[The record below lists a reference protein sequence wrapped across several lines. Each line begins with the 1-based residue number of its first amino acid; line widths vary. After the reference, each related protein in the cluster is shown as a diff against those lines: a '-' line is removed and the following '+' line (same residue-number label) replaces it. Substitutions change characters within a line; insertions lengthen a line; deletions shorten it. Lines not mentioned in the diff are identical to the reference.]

1 MAYKGKFQPR
11 NPQKYLG
18 DPTNIVY
25 RSRWE
30 LKFMGWLDN
39 HPGVLQWGSE
49 ELIIPY
55 RSPIDNRI
63 HRYFPDFIIKKKT
76 QDGKVDTVIV
86 EIKPF
91 AQTKPP
97 TVQTGKPNKRY
108 INEVATWG
116 INSSKWNAAN
126 NYCKDRGW
134 KFEIITEHELGIK
147 F

>member
-18 DPTNIVY
+18 DPSNIVY

-55 RSPIDNRI
+55 RSPIDGRV
-63 HRYFPDFIIKKKT
+63 HRYFPDFIINLIRDILLKYRPGELIL
-76 QDGKVDTVIV
+76 QSGKLLSVTA
-86 EIKPF
+86 K
-91 AQTKPP
+91 
-97 TVQTGKPNKRY
+97 N
-108 INEVATWG
+108 VAG
-116 INSSKWNAAN
+116 SLRS
-126 NYCKDRGW
+126 
-134 KFEIITEHELGIK
+134 
-147 F
+147 

>member
-30 LKFMGWLDN
+30 LKFMGWLDD

-76 QDGKVDTVIV
+76 PDGKVDTVIV

-97 TVQTGKPNKRY
+97 AVQTGKPNKRY

-116 INSSKWNAAN
+116 INSSKWNAAT

>member
-18 DPTNIVY
+18 DPSNIIY

-30 LKFMGWLDN
+30 LKFMRWLDN

-49 ELIIPY
+49 ELVIPY
-55 RSPIDNRI
+55 RSPIDGRV

-76 QDGKVDTVIV
+76 PDGKVDTVIV

-97 TVQTGKPNKRY
+97 TVQAKATKRY
-108 INEVATWG
+108 ITEVQNWG
-116 INSSKWNAAN
+116 INSSKWEAAV

-134 KFEIITEHELGIK
+134 KFEIITEKELGIT

>member
-18 DPTNIVY
+18 DPTNIIY

-30 LKFMGWLDN
+30 LKFMGWLDD

-76 QDGKVDTVIV
+76 PDGRVDTVIV
-86 EIKPF
+86 EIKPS

-97 TVQTGKPNKRY
+97 AVQTGKPNKRY

-116 INSSKWNAAN
+116 INSSKWNAAT

>member
-1 MAYKGKFQPR
+1 
-11 NPQKYLG
+11 
-18 DPTNIVY
+18 
-25 RSRWE
+25 
-30 LKFMGWLDN
+30 MGWLDD

-76 QDGKVDTVIV
+76 QDGKIDTVVV
-86 EIKPF
+86 EIKPH

-97 TVQTGKPNKRY
+97 MVQTGKPNKRY

-116 INSSKWNAAN
+116 INSSKWEAAG

-134 KFEIITEHELGIK
+134 KFEIITEHELGIT

>member
-25 RSRWE
+25 RSSWE

-86 EIKPF
+86 EIKPA

-116 INSSKWNAAN
+116 INSSKWNAAT

>member
-18 DPTNIVY
+18 DPSNIIY

-30 LKFMGWLDN
+30 LKFMGWLDS

-55 RSPIDNRI
+55 RSPIDNRV

-76 QDGKVDTVIV
+76 QDGKVDTVVV
-86 EIKPF
+86 EIKPY
-91 AQTKPP
+91 AQPKPPSIQTKA
-97 TVQTGKPNKRY
+97 TKRY
-108 INEVATWG
+108 ITEVQTWG
-116 INSSKWNAAN
+116 INSSKWEAAT

>member
-25 RSRWE
+25 RSSWE

-86 EIKPF
+86 EIKPS

-116 INSSKWNAAN
+116 INSSKWNAAT

-134 KFEIITEHELGIK
+134 KFEIITERELGIN

>member
-30 LKFMGWLDN
+30 LVFMGWLDK

-76 QDGKVDTVIV
+76 PDGKIDTVIV
-86 EIKPF
+86 EIKPK
-91 AQTKPP
+91 AQTVPP
-97 TVQTGKPNKRY
+97 IVQTKATKRY

-116 INSSKWNAAN
+116 INSSKWKAAE

-134 KFEIITEHELGIK
+134 KFEIITEKELGLN